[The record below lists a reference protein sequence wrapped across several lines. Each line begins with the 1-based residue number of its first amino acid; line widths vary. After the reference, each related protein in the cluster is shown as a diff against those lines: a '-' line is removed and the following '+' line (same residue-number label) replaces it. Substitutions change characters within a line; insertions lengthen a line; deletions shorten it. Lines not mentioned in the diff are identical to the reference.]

1 MYFSAHF
8 LVSNHCAA
16 AAQRFSSESQRTND
30 WAPKT
35 TELWSNVRMRQA
47 SKGKHSAQWFW
58 KAKNRQK
65 LNSFLCH
72 FTSFSIKFYQID
84 IYFGIPWTSFILKSC
99 QTVVGI
105 WTVCHF
111 HEFLWSNLW
120 QVFAFWPNCAVVRS
134 TRQQAWRQAER
145 RRLSAAAPVTG
156 APAGAAESRSLSAYT
171 HSPLPFLLSSL
182 IWLSRGFAV
191 LHYGLKSY
199 ILRAHYNISNKTY
212 F

>member
-1 MYFSAHF
+1 MQQRHSGF
-8 LVSNHCAA
+8 LLSLK
-16 AAQRFSSESQRTND
+16 RTND

-84 IYFGIPWTSFILKSC
+84 IYFGIPRTSFILKSC

-111 HEFLWSNLW
+111 YEFLWSNLW

-145 RRLSAAAPVTG
+145 RRLSAAAQFTERREEERKGRVSISWET
-156 APAGAAESRSLSAYT
+156 SAVYGWVEG
-171 HSPLPFLLSSL
+171 SPCCTM
-182 IWLSRGFAV
+182 G
-191 LHYGLKSY
+191 
-199 ILRAHYNISNKTY
+199 
-212 F
+212 